1 LAGMNAFSR
10 FVVGIAH
17 IHFPKRKILNYP
29 S

>member
-1 LAGMNAFSR
+1 MDTFGR

-17 IHFPKRKILNYP
+17 IHFPKRIILNTL